1 MARYSLV
8 VLKVPLNTNGP
19 ANQYFELG
27 HFTIFYRCPHRFMSP
42 QRLDTI

>member
-27 HFTIFYRCPHRFMSP
+27 PTEVYVPSKIGHYLIVF
-42 QRLDTI
+42 L